1 SSIHTPSLIG
11 TYSLSLHDALPIYVR
26 GLERPGDLR
35 VRERTACV
43 SRMVARA
50 VCEARIEAVGEWPGT
65 MAQLGYPPPDFRAH
79 RLRSSNAAS
88 QRPRGHRLRAVQR
101 LLGSRPRAP

>member
-35 VRERTACV
+35 VRERAASV

-50 VCEARIEAVGEWPGT
+50 VCEARIKAVGEWPGT

-79 RLRSSNAAS
+79 RLRSSKDRKS
-88 QRPRGHRLRAVQR
+88 TRLNSSYVSISYAVFC
-101 LLGSRPRAP
+101 LK